1 MRRYPARRRLRPA
14 PRRVRFLTM
23 TPRPSL
29 GKSHY
34 DGSALIADPIHEYIT
49 FTVPVAVPTRDATHK
64 EPPETTEKDL
74 IDSPWVQRL
83 RSIFQLQSARWVYPS
98 AEHSRFVHSLGA
110 MHVAGRFARHLYP
123 FLKQA
128 VPNAPSAHYIEELLR
143 VTALVHDIGHGP
155 FCHFFDENFLEPFH
169 LTHEKL
175 GQIIIREHLG
185 SIIRKIRRS
194 PSGPFAKGEALDPDQ
209 IAHLILKDKSKDSS
223 RMPRWLTMLQPIISG
238 SYTGDNLDYVLRDS
252 YMCGVAVGPVDLSR
266 LIHYTM
272 ITEKGFTIHKTG
284 LPALQMFLNT
294 RMYLYSNVYYHR
306 TTRAIDIHLREIFGD
321 TMQILFPHN
330 PSKKMDQ
337 YLHLTDWSLLEE
349 VREWGASRN
358 PTQRRLGNE
367 WARILVRD
375 VKWKMAYSTILK
387 DKGQARGMD
396 FPSREQFES
405 QIRRELPMRLQK
417 TPFRVDMAPLDPR
430 PDPKDARGILL
441 YVYDAN
447 TRAVSTEPLEE
458 FLDLLPTRLI
468 QFRTYA
474 LNHDR
479 DAELSRAAA
488 TVLNKTA
495 SSSLTNL

>member
-1 MRRYPARRRLRPA
+1 MKPLPA
-14 PRRVRFLTM
+14 
-23 TPRPSL
+23 L

-49 FTVPVAVPTRDATHK
+49 FTVPFAVPARGTTPG

-83 RSIFQLQSARWVYPS
+83 RRIFQLQSARWVYPS

-123 FLKQA
+123 FLLKA
-128 VPNAPSAHYIEELLR
+128 VPHAPSAPYIEELLR

-155 FCHFFDENFLEPFH
+155 FCHFFDDNFLKQFH

-175 GQIIIREHLG
+175 GQVIIREHLG
-185 SIIRKIRRS
+185 PLIRKIRRS
-194 PSGPFAKGEALDPDQ
+194 PTGPFAKGEELDPDQ
-209 IAHLILKDKSKDSS
+209 IAHLILKDKGKDSS
-223 RMPRWLTMLQPIISG
+223 RMPRWVNVLQPVISG

-272 ITEKGFTIHKTG
+272 ITENGFTIHKTG

-321 TMQILFPHN
+321 TMRLLFPHD
-330 PSKKMDQ
+330 PRKKMDE
-337 YLHLTDWSLLEE
+337 YLALTDWSLLEE
-349 VREWGASRN
+349 VRGWAASSN
-358 PTQRRLGNE
+358 PKKRRLGEE
-367 WARILVRD
+367 WARILSRD
-375 VKWKMAYSTILK
+375 VKWKMAYNTVLK
-387 DKGQARGMD
+387 EKGQERGMD
-396 FPSREQFES
+396 FPSREQFEK
-405 QIRRELPMRLQK
+405 QIQKELPARLHK
-417 TPFRVDMAPLDPR
+417 VPFRVDMAPLDPR
-430 PDPKDARGILL
+430 PDPKDTRGVPL
-441 YVYDAN
+441 YVYDPG
-447 TRAVSTEPLEE
+447 TQTVSTEPLEE

-468 QFRTYA
+468 QFRIYA
-474 LNHDR
+474 RNHDT
-479 DAELSRAAA
+479 DAALSRAAA
-488 TVLNKTA
+488 AVLNKA
-495 SSSLTNL
+495 PSSLPTNI

>member
-1 MRRYPARRRLRPA
+1 
-14 PRRVRFLTM
+14 VK
-23 TPRPSL
+23 PRPSL

-49 FTVPVAVPTRDATHK
+49 FTVPFAVSTKGDARGDHR
-64 EPPETTEKDL
+64 ETTEKDL

-83 RSIFQLQSARWVYPS
+83 RYIFQLQSARWVYPS

-123 FLKQA
+123 FVKKV
-128 VPNAPSAHYIEELLR
+128 VPNVPSANYIEELLR

-155 FCHFFDENFLEPFH
+155 FCHFFDENFLESFH

-185 SIIRKIRRS
+185 AIIRTIRRS
-194 PSGPFAKGEALDPDQ
+194 PSGPFTKGEELDPDQ
-209 IAHLILKDKSKDSS
+209 IAHLILKDKGKDTS
-223 RMPRWLTMLQPIISG
+223 RMPRWLNYLQPVISG

-321 TMQILFPHN
+321 TMRLVFPN
-330 PSKKMDQ
+330 DPRKKMEE

-349 VREWGASRN
+349 VRAWSKSRN
-358 PTQRRLGNE
+358 PKQRRLGAE
-367 WARILVRD
+367 WAHVLGRD
-375 VKWKMAYSTILK
+375 VKWKMAYNTILK
-387 DKGQARGMD
+387 ERGQERGMD
-396 FPSREQFES
+396 FPSREHFEK
-405 QIRRELPMRLQK
+405 QIRKELPAQLHML
-417 TPFRVDMAPLDPR
+417 PFRVDMAPLDPR
-430 PDPKDARGILL
+430 PDPKDTRGSPL
-441 YVYDAN
+441 YVYDPA
-447 TRAVSTEPLEE
+447 TQTVSTESLEE

-468 QFRTYA
+468 QFRIYA
-474 LNHDR
+474 HDHGT

-488 TVLNKTA
+488 AVLNKTP
-495 SSSLTNL
+495 SSIPTNV